1 MSSSEV
7 VDASRALAGIA
18 ARLDAGGDAI
28 DDAALQDLMGVA
40 VRLYAERVERA
51 GDMAVVKPST
61 INATD
66 ALVTTTALLRAVN
79 VQVFELGL
87 WQAWAH

>member
-1 MSSSEV
+1 MSSSEAAV
-7 VDASRALAGIA
+7 ASRTLADIAQTLGTSGAAL
-18 ARLDAGGDAI
+18 

-40 VRLYAERVERA
+40 VRLYALRVERA
-51 GDMAVVKPST
+51 GEMAVVKPST

-79 VQVFELGL
+79 VQIFELGL
-87 WQAWAH
+87 WQAWAS

>member
-1 MSSSEV
+1 MSSS
-7 VDASRALAGIA
+7 DAVNASHTLAGIA
-18 ARLDAGGDAI
+18 AALDGGGDAI
-28 DDAALQDLMGVA
+28 DDEALQDLMGVA

-51 GDMAVVKPST
+51 GDMAAVKPST

-79 VQVFELGL
+79 VQIFELGL

>member
-1 MSSSEV
+1 MSSSEA
-7 VDASRALAGIA
+7 VDCSRTLAGIA
-18 ARLDAGGDAI
+18 QTLGAGGAAL

-51 GDMAVVKPST
+51 GDFAAVKPST

-79 VQVFELGL
+79 VQIFELGL

>member
-1 MSSSEV
+1 MVHQLEANAES
-7 VDASRALAGIA
+7 L
-18 ARLDAGGDAI
+18 GDEG
-28 DDAALQDLMGVA
+28 LQDLMRVA

-51 GDMAVVKPST
+51 GDMPCVKPSA